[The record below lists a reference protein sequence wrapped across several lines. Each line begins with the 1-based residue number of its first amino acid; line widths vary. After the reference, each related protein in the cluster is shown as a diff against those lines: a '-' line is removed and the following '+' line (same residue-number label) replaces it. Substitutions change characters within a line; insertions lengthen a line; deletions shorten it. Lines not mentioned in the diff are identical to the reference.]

1 MRRNEVAQGDL
12 TWSVIQNIDR
22 AKNMEGGEMGK
33 KESEE
38 GEKGARRKKRK
49 TIVWEVTGISAGS
62 SNTRL
67 VTSFK
72 PVKLTRFYCS
82 EFPTNIMN
90 KNI

>member
-1 MRRNEVAQGDL
+1 
-12 TWSVIQNIDR
+12 
-22 AKNMEGGEMGK
+22 MGK

-72 PVKLTRFYCS
+72 PVKLTQFYCS
-82 EFPTNIMN
+82 ESLRSIMN
-90 KNI
+90 KTI